1 MEVNYKKQTLDEI
14 METYG
19 TSILKLSYS
28 YVKSYQ
34 IAEEITQEVFLT
46 CYMKLDEFKG
56 DSTLKTW
63 LYRIAINKCKDYLK
77 SWSYK
82 YTIVTSQLTIFSGDD
97 GINTPERLVML
108 SEGKKH
114 LIKSIMN
121 LPIKYREVLFLYY
134 FEELNIREIS
144 TLLDVNENTLKSRMI
159 KSRELLKSKLEK
171 GDVDVRQAINGIE
184 SGYE

>member
-1 MEVNYKKQTLDEI
+1 MKVNNKQTLDEI
-14 METYG
+14 MKTYG

-28 YVKSYQ
+28 YVKNYQ
-34 IAEEITQEVFLT
+34 VAEEITQEVFLT
-46 CYMKLDEFKG
+46 CYMKLGEFKG

-82 YTIVTSQLTIFSGDD
+82 YTIVTNQLGVFSKKDER
-97 GINTPERLVML
+97 NAPERLVLL
-108 SEGKKH
+108 SEGKKQ
-114 LIKSIMN
+114 LINSVMN
-121 LPIKYREVLFLYY
+121 LPIKYREILFLYY
-134 FEELNIREIS
+134 FEELTIREIS

-171 GDVDVRQAINGIE
+171 GDANVRKAINGAE
-184 SGYE
+184 RGYE